1 MKLKGG
7 GTKRMFMVMCG
18 LFAATLLSIGESAAS
33 GNLASRGT
41 RLETLKLTGD
51 LGFSV
56 TEYRIETGKY
66 YRWRIESDGGEEFM
80 VQAPELMRNVWID
93 EIIINE
99 IEVKPMGGVYGIEFD
114 DAGQADIWF
123 VPIRPGAFEYYVR
136 GYKNRGMVG
145 KFIVD

>member
-1 MKLKGG
+1 MIRAGV
-7 GTKRMFMVMCG
+7 T
-18 LFAATLLSIGESAAS
+18 LFSLAVLVLAGAGESAAK

-41 RLETLKLTGD
+41 RLEPLMLTGD

-80 VQAPELMRNVWID
+80 IQAPELMRNVWIN
-93 EIIINE
+93 EIIIDD

-114 DAGQADIWF
+114 DKGYADIWF
-123 VPIRPGAFEYYVR
+123 VPIRPGAYEYWVR
-136 GYKNRGMVG
+136 GYKQRGMVG